1 MCKTNGWK
9 PIEKIFQIKLIM
21 GECEDVGIKPCL
33 GPKYFTLALGF
44 TRF

>member
-9 PIEKIFQIKLIM
+9 PVKKIFQIKLIM

-33 GPKYFTLALGF
+33 GGSKVLYLSS
-44 TRF
+44 RIY